1 MNEFRIG
8 DIVYLNSE
16 DKIEMTIVWIDE
28 YKTATCAYFNSL
40 THTFERV
47 KFPISSLTKVG

>member
-1 MNEFRIG
+1 MKEFKIG